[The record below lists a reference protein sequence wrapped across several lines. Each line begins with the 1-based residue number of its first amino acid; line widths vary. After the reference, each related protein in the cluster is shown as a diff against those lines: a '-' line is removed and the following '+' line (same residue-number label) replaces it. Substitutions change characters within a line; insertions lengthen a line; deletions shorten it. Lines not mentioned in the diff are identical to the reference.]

1 MGPNWLILAK
11 IKCRMLYVYSIKF
24 VFYYCAIVQVS
35 RYVQPTNVI
44 KMMLMMKEPIQM
56 LLSQLTSIYNREVVT
71 FGGLYKNIVYTAH
84 NSN

>member
-1 MGPNWLILAK
+1 
-11 IKCRMLYVYSIKF
+11 MLYVYSIKF

-35 RYVQPTNVI
+35 RYVQPTN
-44 KMMLMMKEPIQM
+44 LMMKEPIQM

-71 FGGLYKNIVYTAH
+71 FGGLYKHLVYTAH